1 MNVKNVRDESRI
13 ASGSGSDQND
23 AWDLRKALAFPISID
38 VTNTAISPEIS
49 HC

>member
-13 ASGSGSDQND
+13 ASGSDQND

-38 VTNTAISPEIS
+38 GTNTAISPEIS